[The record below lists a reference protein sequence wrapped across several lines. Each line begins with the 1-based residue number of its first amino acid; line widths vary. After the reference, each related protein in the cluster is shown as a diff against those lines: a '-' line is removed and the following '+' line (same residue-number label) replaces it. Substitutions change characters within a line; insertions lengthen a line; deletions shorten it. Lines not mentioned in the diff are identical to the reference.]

1 MDPIV
6 EKIRQAVRPRRA
18 VTWSVTELVA
28 WLDEVEPIA
37 DRRGKF
43 DWLEIP
49 PIASPTAIQDAY
61 HQIARTRHPDLFRNR
76 VDAVVMDRLV
86 RMYGRV
92 TGAYAD
98 LKEPEKC
105 AAYLR
110 ELRGPRVPTVPP
122 VSHGGAGTAQLSS
135 RLGVSAMQ
143 PMRSEISSSHRPGA
157 IEPPPLGRSE
167 STASTPRPQS
177 TTAAPPVTAPPA
189 RSNPPTAPPPV
200 ATSPP
205 SERTS
210 QPMPRQSGDIEP
222 AHAMNARAL
231 AFYRRAEGALKV
243 GDASAAMLNIKM
255 AIAADPRST
264 FLRAALAELSKK

>member
-1 MDPIV
+1 MDPII
-6 EKIRQAVRPRRA
+6 EKIRQASRPRRA

-76 VDAVVMDRLV
+76 IDAAVMDRLV
-86 RMYGRV
+86 RMYARV

-110 ELRGPRVPTVPP
+110 ELRGPRAPTVPP
-122 VSHGGAGTAQLSS
+122 VSHGGAGTARLSS
-135 RLGVSAMQ
+135 RLGVAAMQ
-143 PMRSEISSSHRPGA
+143 PMRSEISSSHRPGGTQ
-157 IEPPPLGRSE
+157 PPPLGRSE
-167 STASTPRPQS
+167 STTATPRPQS
-177 TTAAPPVTAPPA
+177 TTAAPPVGVPTA
-189 RSNPPTAPPPV
+189 RSNPPTSPPPV
-200 ATSPP
+200 ATSPS
-205 SERTS
+205 SEP
-210 QPMPRQSGDIEP
+210 QPVTRQPSGDIEP

-231 AFYRRAEGALKV
+231 AFYRRAEGALRV
-243 GDASAAMLNIKM
+243 GDTSAAMLNIKM
-255 AIAADPRST
+255 AIAADPRSA